1 MIKKYFT
8 TTFRHLWRYR
18 LFTGLNILG
27 LAISIC
33 TCWIIYSIVNYEF
46 SYDKNLPGKKS
57 VYRVVTGFN
66 FDGKESYN
74 GGVSAP
80 LYQEVRKEISG
91 LNYAVPVLGQWVNSV
106 VVNRAGQKPLT
117 IDEPENVVATDL
129 SYFKMIPYHWI
140 AGNKSTA
147 LNAPESLV
155 LTESRAQKYFPGKK
169 TGEIINQTLTYF
181 TPRDTVQRTITGIVA
196 DLEQPTEFTA
206 QEFFSLPK
214 KSYELASWTNTNGS
228 DKLYLQIK
236 KGVVPSIILKQIQ
249 NIAGQKWKQ
258 FEQQN
263 SNQFNFKRWY
273 ELLPLTESHF
283 STYINEYNTRKASKP
298 VLYGLIGI
306 ALFLLIL
313 ACINYINMSVAAIPR
328 RAKEI
333 GVRKTLG
340 SSRKQLIKQFLSE
353 TFFTVLSATALA
365 FILSKAGFW
374 LLKDIIPD
382 GVTPFDNILQL
393 IAFSFIIILTVTLL
407 AGIYPGWL
415 ITKVKTINVFRSVV
429 ANQNG
434 NKKFSLQ
441 KALIVFQ
448 FVIALIFITGALIVG
463 KQLQYT
469 IKSDMGFNKDAVI
482 LVDIPWKYSQ
492 DSVYKDNQFALLN
505 ELKKIT
511 GIRDI
516 SLGTPP
522 LSSDYSSQ
530 DYEYEVE
537 GKEPITHLVYKKWV
551 DTAYINL
558 YGIKLLAGRNLRAS
572 DTTNELVIN
581 EAAMHTFG
589 FVSPRDALGKMIGP
603 KNEKLPI
610 VGIVKDFH
618 TRDFYTTIEPMAL
631 MTEKDNLN
639 EFNIKLDSRFASNW
653 PSTIKAIEKK
663 WNEFYPPETFSFKFY
678 DDTLK
683 QMYEQERNLSL
694 LINIATIIAILISC
708 LGLLGLVTLTAY
720 QRTKEIGIR
729 KVLGAS
735 VAGIVQMFSKEYIR
749 LIVVAMI
756 IATPVAWWAMNKWLE
771 KFAYRIELKWWL
783 FAIAGLI
790 ALVIAMFTISFQAIK
805 SARAN
810 PVDSLRSE

>member
-1 MIKKYFT
+1 MIKKYFIT
-8 TTFRHLWRYR
+8 TLRHLWRYR

-46 SYDKNLPGKKS
+46 SYDKNLPEKKS
-57 VYRVVTGFN
+57 IYRVVTGIN

-80 LYQEVRKEISG
+80 LYQEARKEISG
-91 LNYAVPVLGQWVNSV
+91 LNYAVPVLGQWINSV
-106 VVNRAGQKPLT
+106 IVKRAGQKPLS
-117 IDEPENVVATDL
+117 IDEPENVVATDV

-147 LNAPESLV
+147 LDAPESLV
-155 LTESRAQKYFPGKK
+155 LTESRAQKYFPGK
-169 TGEIINQTLTYF
+169 TPGEIINQTLTYF
-181 TPRDTVQRTITGIVA
+181 TPRDTVQKTITGIVA

-214 KSYELASWTNTNGS
+214 KPYELASWTNTNGS

-236 KGVVPSIILKQIQ
+236 NGVAPAIILKQIE

-258 FEQQN
+258 FEQQS
-263 SNQFNFKRWY
+263 SNQLNMKRSFQ
-273 ELLPLTESHF
+273 LLPLSESHF
-283 STYINEYNTRKASKP
+283 ATYLDEGDVHKASKP
-298 VLYGLIGI
+298 VMYGLISI

-313 ACINYINMSVAAIPR
+313 ACINYINMSVAAIPK

-340 SSRKQLIKQFLSE
+340 SSRPQLIKQFLSE
-353 TFFTVLSATALA
+353 TFFTVLTATVLA
-365 FILSKAGFW
+365 FIFSKAGFW
-374 LLKDIIPD
+374 LLKDIIPE
-382 GVTPFDNILQL
+382 GVKPFDNITQL
-393 IAFSFIIILTVTLL
+393 IAFSLIIIVSVTLI

-415 ITKVKTINVFRSVV
+415 ITKVKAINIFRRAVV
-429 ANQNG
+429 NQG
-434 NKKFSLQ
+434 NKNFSLQ

-448 FVIALIFITGALIVG
+448 FVIALVFITGALIVG

-469 IKSDMGFNKDAVI
+469 LKSDMGFNKDAVI
-482 LVDIPWKYSQ
+482 LADVPWKYSRN
-492 DSVYKDNQFALLN
+492 SVYKDKQFPLLT

-516 SLGTPP
+516 SLGRPP
-522 LSSDYSSQ
+522 LTNNYSSQ
-530 DYEYEVE
+530 DYEYSPE
-537 GKEPITHLVYKKWV
+537 GKEPIKHQVYKKWV

-589 FVSPRDALGKMIGP
+589 FASPQDALGKMIGK
-603 KNEKLPI
+603 KNEKFPI
-610 VGIVKDFH
+610 VGVVKDFH
-618 TRDFYTTIEPMAL
+618 TQDFYTTIEPMAL
-631 MTEKDNLN
+631 MSEKDNLST
-639 EFNIKLDSRFASNW
+639 FNIKLDSRFASNW
-653 PSTIKAIEKK
+653 PSTIKAIEKA
-663 WNEFYPPETFSFKFY
+663 WNEFYPPETFSYKYY
-678 DDTLK
+678 DETIK

-708 LGLLGLVTLTAY
+708 LGLFGLVTLTAY

-735 VAGIVQMFSKEYIR
+735 VAGIVQMFSKDYIR
-749 LIVVAMI
+749 LIIVAMV
-756 IATPVAWWAMNKWLE
+756 IATPIAWWAMNQWLE

-790 ALVIAMFTISFQAIK
+790 ALGIALFTISFQAIK

>member
-8 TTFRHLWRYR
+8 TTLRHLWRYR

-46 SYDKNLPGKKS
+46 SYDKNLPEKES
-57 VYRVVTGFN
+57 IYRVVTGFN
-66 FDGKESYN
+66 FDGKESFN

-80 LYQEVRKEISG
+80 LYQEARKEISE
-91 LNYAVPVLGQWVNSV
+91 LKYAVPVLGQWINSV
-106 VVNRAGQKPLT
+106 EVSRPGQKPLT
-117 IDEPENVVATDL
+117 IDEPENVVATDV
-129 SYFKMIPYHWI
+129 SYFEMVPYRWI
-140 AGNKSTA
+140 VGDKSTA
-147 LNAPESLV
+147 LNAPESVV
-155 LTESRAQKYFPGKK
+155 LTESAAQKYFPGKK
-169 TGEIINQTLTYF
+169 TDEIINQTLTYF
-181 TPRDTVQRTITGIVA
+181 RVRDTVQKTVTGIVA
-196 DLEQPTEFTA
+196 DLQQPTEFTA
-206 QEFFSLPK
+206 QEFFSLPT

-236 KGVVPSIILKQIQ
+236 NDIVPATILKQIE

-258 FEQQN
+258 FEQQR
-263 SNQFNFKRWY
+263 SNQFRTKRWFQ
-273 ELLPLTESHF
+273 LLPLSESHF
-283 STYINEYNTRKASKP
+283 ATYINEHDVHKVSKP
-298 VLYGLIGI
+298 VMYGLIGI

-340 SSRKQLIKQFLSE
+340 SNRWQLIKQFLSE
-353 TFFTVLSATALA
+353 TFFTVLCATILA
-365 FILSKAGFW
+365 FLLSNIGFR

-382 GVTPFDNILQL
+382 GVTPFDNAIHLILFSIL
-393 IAFSFIIILTVTLL
+393 IVISVTII

-415 ITKVKTINVFRSVV
+415 ITKVKAINIFRRSVS
-429 ANQNG
+429 NQGSKN
-434 NKKFSLQ
+434 FSLQ

-448 FVIALIFITGALIVG
+448 FVIALVFITGALIVR

-469 IKSDMGFNKDAVI
+469 LKSDMGFNKDAVI
-482 LVDIPWKYSQ
+482 LVDIPRKYTE
-492 DSVYKDNQFALLN
+492 DSLYKNKQFSLLN
-505 ELKKIT
+505 ELKKIS
-511 GIRDI
+511 GIGNI
-516 SLGTPP
+516 SLGTSP
-522 LSSDYSSQ
+522 LSNGYSSSQ
-530 DYEYEVE
+530 YEYSFE
-537 GKEPITHLVYKKWV
+537 GKEPITHQVYKKWV
-551 DTAYINL
+551 DTSYINL

-572 DTTNELVIN
+572 DTINEFVIN

-589 FVSPRDALGKMIGP
+589 FRSPQEALGKMIGQ
-603 KNEKLPI
+603 KNKKFAI
-610 VGIVKDFH
+610 VGVVKDFH
-618 TRDFYTTIEPMAL
+618 SQDFYKTIEPMAL
-631 MTEKDNLN
+631 MSEKDNLN
-639 EFNIKLDSRFASNW
+639 KFNIKLDSKFASHW

-663 WNEFYPPETFSFKFY
+663 WNEFYPPETFSYKFY
-678 DDTLK
+678 DETIK
-683 QMYEQERNLSL
+683 QMYQQERNLSI

-708 LGLLGLVTLTAY
+708 LGLFGLVTLTAY

-749 LIVVAMI
+749 LIVLAIV

-790 ALVIAMFTISFQAIK
+790 ALGIAFLTISFQAVKAAI
-805 SARAN
+805 AN
-810 PVDSLRSE
+810 PVKSLRSE

>member
-8 TTFRHLWRYR
+8 TTFRHLWRYK

-46 SYDKNLPGKKS
+46 SYDKNLPKKES
-57 VYRVVTGFN
+57 IYRVVSGFN
-66 FDGKESYN
+66 FDGKDSYN

-80 LYQEVRKEISG
+80 LYQEARKEISG
-91 LNYAVPVLGQWVNSV
+91 LDYAVPVLGQWINSV
-106 VVNRAGQKPLT
+106 EVNRPGQKPLT
-117 IDEPENVVATDL
+117 IDEPENVVATDV
-129 SYFKMIPYHWI
+129 SYFNMLPYRWI

-147 LNAPESLV
+147 LNAPESVV
-155 LTESRAQKYFPGKK
+155 LTQNRAQKYFPGKK

-181 TPRDTVQRTITGIVA
+181 TSSDTLQKTITGIVA
-196 DLEQPTEFTA
+196 DLKQPTEFIA
-206 QEFFSLPK
+206 QEFVSLPK
-214 KSYELASWTNTNGS
+214 KPYELASWTNTNGS

-236 KGVVPSIILKQIQ
+236 NGVEPAIILKQIE

-258 FEQQN
+258 FEQQS
-263 SNQFNFKRWY
+263 SNQFNEKRWFQ
-273 ELLPLTESHF
+273 LLPLTESHF
-283 STYINEYNTRKASKP
+283 ATYIDRDVHKASKP
-298 VLYGLIGI
+298 VMYGLIGI

-340 SSRKQLIKQFLSE
+340 SSRSQLIKQFLSE
-353 TFFTVLSATALA
+353 TFFTVLAATILA
-365 FILSKAGFW
+365 FIFSKAGFW
-374 LLKDIIPD
+374 LLKDIIPE
-382 GVTPFDNILQL
+382 GVTPFDNMMQL
-393 IAFSFIIILTVTLL
+393 IVFSFIIVFSVTIL

-415 ITKVKTINVFRSVV
+415 ITKVKAINIFRRAV
-429 ANQNG
+429 ANQG
-434 NKKFSLQ
+434 NKNFSLQ

-448 FVIALIFITGALIVG
+448 FVIALVFITGALIVG

-469 IKSDMGFNKDAVI
+469 LKSDMGFNKDAVI
-482 LVDIPWKYSQ
+482 LADVPWKSG
-492 DSVYKDNQFALLN
+492 DSVYNNKQFPLLN

-511 GIRDI
+511 GISNI

-522 LSSDYSSQ
+522 LSNNYSSS
-530 DYEYEVE
+530 DFEYSVE
-537 GKEPITHLVYKKWV
+537 GKEPISHQVYKKWV

-558 YGIKLLAGRNLRAS
+558 YGIKLLAGRNLRAA
-572 DTTNELVIN
+572 DTTNEFVIN
-581 EAAMHTFG
+581 ETAMHIFG
-589 FVSPRDALGKMIGP
+589 FSSPQDALGKMIGQ
-603 KNEKLPI
+603 KNEKFPI
-610 VGIVKDFH
+610 VGVVKDFH
-618 TRDFYTTIEPMAL
+618 TQDFYTTIEPMAL
-631 MTEKDNLN
+631 MSENDNLN
-639 EFNIKLDSRFASNW
+639 TFNIKLDSRFASNW

-663 WNEFYPPETFSFKFY
+663 WNEFYPPETFSYKFY
-678 DDTLK
+678 DETIK

-708 LGLLGLVTLTAY
+708 LGLFGLVTLTAY

-749 LIVVAMI
+749 LIIAAMI
-756 IATPVAWWAMNKWLE
+756 IATPIAWWAMNKWLE

-790 ALVIAMFTISFQAIK
+790 ALGIALFTISFQTIK
-805 SARAN
+805 SAMAN